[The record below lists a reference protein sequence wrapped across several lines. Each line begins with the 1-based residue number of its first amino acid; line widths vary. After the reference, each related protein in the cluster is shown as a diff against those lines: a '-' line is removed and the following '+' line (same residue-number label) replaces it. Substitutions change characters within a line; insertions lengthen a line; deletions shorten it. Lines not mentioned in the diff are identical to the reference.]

1 MTSDCLPHQV
11 LTRVQPALREL
22 DHVRLPVGQL
32 ERTGITSHRSVNEA
46 MDSIARSALAQ
57 HAVLLERQKQT
68 HDKFLGVLRA
78 QLDASNRA
86 LDEYNAVTSKAEL
99 TFSKQVA
106 EAARA
111 RRAPRAEGTDLGGAL
126 VAVDAALGLRL
137 ALLTAER
144 ISQER
149 YRAALRAAAN
159 EVRDALQRSFDESPL
174 S

>member
-32 ERTGITSHRSVNEA
+32 ERTGITSHRSVNDA

-86 LDEYNAVTSKAEL
+86 LDEYNAVTFKAEL

-106 EAARA
+106 EAAR
-111 RRAPRAEGTDLGGAL
+111 EGTDLGGAL

>member
-1 MTSDCLPHQV
+1 MTYDCLPHQV
-11 LTRVQPALREL
+11 LTRVQPALHEL

-32 ERTGITSHRSVNEA
+32 ERTGITSRRSVNDA
-46 MDSIARSALAQ
+46 MDSIAMSALAQ

-86 LDEYNAVTSKAEL
+86 LEEYNAVTSKAEQ

-111 RRAPRAEGTDLGGAL
+111 RAGTDLGGAL
-126 VAVDAALGLRL
+126 VAVDTVLDLRQ

-149 YRAALRAAAN
+149 YRDALSAAAN
-159 EVRDALQRSFDESPL
+159 EVRDALQRSFEESPL

>member
-1 MTSDCLPHQV
+1 MTSDGLPHQV

-32 ERTGITSHRSVNEA
+32 ERTGITSHRSVNDA

-111 RRAPRAEGTDLGGAL
+111 RAPRAEGTDLGGAL
-126 VAVDAALGLRL
+126 VAVDAALGLRQ

>member
-1 MTSDCLPHQV
+1 M
-11 LTRVQPALREL
+11 
-22 DHVRLPVGQL
+22 
-32 ERTGITSHRSVNEA
+32 
-46 MDSIARSALAQ
+46 
-57 HAVLLERQKQT
+57 
-68 HDKFLGVLRA
+68 
-78 QLDASNRA
+78 
-86 LDEYNAVTSKAEL
+86 
-99 TFSKQVA
+99 A

-126 VAVDAALGLRL
+126 VAVDAALGLRQ

-159 EVRDALQRSFDESPL
+159 EVRDALQRSCDESPL

>member
-32 ERTGITSHRSVNEA
+32 ERTGITSHRSVNDA

-126 VAVDAALGLRL
+126 VAVDAALGLRQ